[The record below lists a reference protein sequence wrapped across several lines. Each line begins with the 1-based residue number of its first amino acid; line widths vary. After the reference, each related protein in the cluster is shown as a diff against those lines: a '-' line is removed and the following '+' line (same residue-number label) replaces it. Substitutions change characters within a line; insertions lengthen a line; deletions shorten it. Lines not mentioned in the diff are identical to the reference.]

1 MPNTA
6 KKTGKNSTKTFID
19 ALLSQEAEPLMS
31 ILDILH
37 VHDTASH
44 EQAIQLM
51 GDLMDEIGDVESHP
65 AHRYMELLTEA
76 IARYESQ
83 IYPSIFAQVK
93 PEDKALEMLKFLMEA
108 QSVKQTDLAD
118 IFGSQG
124 NVSQILKGERK
135 LSNVEHIRKLAV
147 RFKVDPAVFI

>member
-6 KKTGKNSTKTFID
+6 KKTGKSTTKIFID
-19 ALLSQEAEPLMS
+19 ALLSKEGRSLMEF
-31 ILDILH
+31 LD
-37 VHDTASH
+37 VHDNASH

-65 AHRYMELLTEA
+65 AYRYMELLTGA
-76 IARYESQ
+76 IARYEAQ
-83 IYPSIFAQVK
+83 IYPPVFAQMG
-93 PEDKALEMLKFLMEA
+93 PEERALEMLRFLMEA
-108 QSVKQTDLAD
+108 QELKQVDLAD

-135 LSNVEHIRKLAV
+135 LNNMEHIRKLAA
-147 RFKVDPAVFI
+147 RLNVDPAIFL